1 MFSRILD
8 HPLIE
13 VQLGVEYAEAR
24 ATFTHC
30 HTVFTGPIDEFFGQ
44 RFGPLPYRSLSFR
57 FDAVPTPDGSTVQ
70 PVGQVNFP
78 SEAVPYTRITEFRHF
93 EPPAT
98 RPYSTLAYE
107 YPSATGDPF
116 YPVPAPENR
125 QRYRRYEVLARRSSD
140 VTFVGRLARY
150 QYLNMDQVVGQ
161 ALQTFARRAPVIA
174 EAARSATKVAA

>member
-1 MFSRILD
+1 
-8 HPLIE
+8 
-13 VQLGVEYAEAR
+13 
-24 ATFTHC
+24 
-30 HTVFTGPIDEFFGQ
+30 VFTGPIDEFFGQ

-125 QRYRRYEVLARRSSD
+125 ERYRRYEVIARRSSD